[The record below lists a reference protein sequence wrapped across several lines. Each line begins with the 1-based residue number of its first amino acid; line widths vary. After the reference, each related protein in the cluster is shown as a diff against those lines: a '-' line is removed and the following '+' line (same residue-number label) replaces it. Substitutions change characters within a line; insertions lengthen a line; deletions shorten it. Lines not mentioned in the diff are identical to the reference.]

1 MTPFESHFRIFRSFR
16 PFALAVVV
24 LYAFSC
30 ASSAFAQRQ
39 ATSASSTNGET
50 DAAQSMGVGMQSRF
64 ASGAEPIEIQRTKII
79 PGTPMSVNSTMGNIL
94 TSNSNSGS
102 FGGIL
107 ARYDVSNF
115 GKFFGTGEIPQRV
128 VSQRIQE
135 LEALET
141 GDNTVEN
148 VEPDRMYPPRLVLD
162 FNEFPTHSL
171 TSTSARANMTA
182 QIENA
187 IGRFKFDR
195 SIESVRV
202 ELRGGTIILRGA
214 VKSQRL
220 SNLIANVLSM
230 QPGVEAVDNQLV
242 VLTPDSGK
250 VDVYGLPLTTER

>member
-1 MTPFESHFRIFRSFR
+1 
-16 PFALAVVV
+16 
-24 LYAFSC
+24 
-30 ASSAFAQRQ
+30 
-39 ATSASSTNGET
+39 
-50 DAAQSMGVGMQSRF
+50 
-64 ASGAEPIEIQRTKII
+64 
-79 PGTPMSVNSTMGNIL
+79 MSVNSTMGNIL
-94 TSNSNSGS
+94 TSNGNSGS

-128 VSQRIQE
+128 VS
-135 LEALET
+135 
-141 GDNTVEN
+141 
-148 VEPDRMYPPRLVLD
+148 
-162 FNEFPTHSL
+162 
-171 TSTSARANMTA
+171 ARANVTA

-202 ELRGGTIILRGA
+202 ELRGGTIILRGT